1 VTPKQLPEDQEEAMR
16 TTESAFQSHRGR
28 SRPCLISAAA
38 AQRGLRAALALLAV
52 ACLLGAAACGD
63 RAAAA
68 GSSGRSTHLAEIHPL
83 APGTALTVV
92 ATTTQIADFVRN
104 VGGDRLTVVSL
115 LGPNQDPHEF
125 EPKPDDIQK
134 LNDAGIIFKNGV
146 GLERHWA
153 KILDNV
159 PVSVPIV
166 DTSAGVKLRQQ
177 EGEQDPHIW
186 HNPLNAEVMVGNIRD
201 GLSRRDPANAETYQ
215 ANAERYIAQL
225 TQLDAAIRQQFAA
238 VPAQDRKL
246 VTNHD
251 AFGYFVDA
259 YGLDFL
265 GSVIPGGDT
274 TAEPK
279 PGDIQKLEQTL
290 KDQHVCAIFTE
301 SSINPKL
308 EQQLATDAG
317 VAIYSNLYGD
327 TLGPAG
333 SDGSTYIDMENAN
346 TTNMIKG
353 MTQSC

>member
-1 VTPKQLPEDQEEAMR
+1 MKRL
-16 TTESAFQSHRGR
+16 SHPSNIRPAGLCAV
-28 SRPCLISAAA
+28 SRR
-38 AQRGLRAALALLAV
+38 RGLGAVLALVAV
-52 ACLLGAAACGD
+52 AGLFAAACGGGAD
-63 RAAAA
+63 AAS
-68 GSSGRSTHLAEIHPL
+68 SSGRSTRL
-83 APGTALTVV
+83 TAIQPVAAGKTLTVV
-92 ATTTQIADFVRN
+92 ATTTQLADFVRN
-104 VGGDRLTVVSL
+104 VGGDQMTVVSL

-125 EPKPDDIQK
+125 EPKPEDVQK
-134 LNDAGIIFKNGV
+134 LNGADIIFKNGV

-159 PVSVPIV
+159 PATVPIV

-177 EGEQDPHIW
+177 DGESDPHIW
-186 HNPLNAEVMVGNIRD
+186 HNPPNAEVMVGNVRD
-201 GLSRRDPANAETYQ
+201 GLSRRDPNNAATYQ
-215 ANAERYIAQL
+215 ANAYAYDAQL
-225 TQLDAAIRQQFAA
+225 TQLDASIRQQFTA

-265 GSVIPGGDT
+265 GSVIPSGDT

-279 PGDIQKLEQTL
+279 PGDIQKLVETL

-333 SDGSTYIDMENAN
+333 SDGSNYIDMENAN

-353 MTQSC
+353 MTQTC